1 MNGLKIFRNSEFGEV
16 RTLGVNGEPYFI
28 GKDVAD
34 ILEYLNPQKAIRDHV
49 DEEDKLTERIVLS
62 GQRREVN
69 LINESGLYSLI
80 LSSKMP
86 KAREFKHWVTS
97 EVLPAIRKHGAYMTG
112 EKLEAMLQNPDT
124 MIKLLQTLK
133 AEKTAREAAEVNL
146 VEANEQIEQQRPKVV
161 FADAVS
167 ASSTSILI
175 GDMAKLLKQNGH
187 EIGQKRLFDWLRN
200 NGFLIRRYGADYNSP
215 TQRGMEMK
223 LFEIKETAISHSDG
237 HVTIS
242 KTTKVT
248 GKGQCYFVNLFKD
261 LASRKAD

>member
-1 MNGLKIFRNSEFGEV
+1 MKSLKIFQNSEFGEI
-16 RTLGVNGEPYFI
+16 RTMSINEEPYFMLT
-28 GKDVAD
+28 DVCR
-34 ILEYLNPQKAIRDHV
+34 ILDVNNSRQALTRLNEKGVITNDVLTNGGCQKA
-49 DEEDKLTERIVLS
+49 TF
-62 GQRREVN
+62 
-69 LINESGLYSLI
+69 INESNLYKLTFTSR
-80 LSSKMP
+80 KP
-86 KAREFKHWVTS
+86 EAERFTDWVTS